1 DPRGGRLH
9 PRHSGSRHPLLLRRG
24 LGPGAAT
31 ASAAEHADR
40 GDARRAGARGGTEDP
55 RARRACER
63 GHQGRDPRDPP
74 ARGHLLWDPGRR
86 RRLPRRPGGLR
97 RARARR
103 ADARPD
109 ATMSGGRA
117 VGFVGLGR
125 VGWAVARHLARAGF
139 AVPVRAADPERQQ
152 LFASELDVKA
162 VDDPAGFGSV
172 EAVITMLP
180 TGRDVRG
187 LMLDWEGG
195 LGAALAPGTVLVD
208 MSSSDPPGTRE
219 LGAALAEHGVGL
231 VDAPVSGGVPKA
243 EAGTLAIMIGGDD
256 DSAID
261 RARPYLEAL
270 GERFFRTGPLGSGH
284 AMKALNNYVAAAAY
298 TASAEALLVGARF
311 GLDPATVVQVLN
323 ASPGRSFNTEANFVT
338 QVLPRRF
345 ASGFTLGLM
354 TKDVGIAADLAEA
367 MEIDAPLCRLT
378 SRLWQ
383 DAVEDEGPAADHTAA
398 IRHWEKTNGLELP
411 RR

>member
-1 DPRGGRLH
+1 
-9 PRHSGSRHPLLLRRG
+9 
-24 LGPGAAT
+24 
-31 ASAAEHADR
+31 
-40 GDARRAGARGGTEDP
+40 
-55 RARRACER
+55 
-63 GHQGRDPRDPP
+63 
-74 ARGHLLWDPGRR
+74 
-86 RRLPRRPGGLR
+86 
-97 RARARR
+97 
-103 ADARPD
+103 
-109 ATMSGGRA
+109 MSGGRA

-125 VGWAVARHLARAGF
+125 MGWPMARNLARAGF
-139 AVPVRAADPERQQ
+139 DVTVRDADPERQQ
-152 LFASELDVKA
+152 RFASEFGVMA

-195 LGAALAPGTVLVD
+195 LAGALAPGTVLVD

-256 DSAID
+256 ETAVD
-261 RARPYLEAL
+261 RARPFLEAL

-311 GLDPATVVQVLN
+311 GLDPATVVEVLN
-323 ASPGRSFNTEANFVT
+323 ASTGRSFNTEANFVT

-398 IRHWEKTNGLELP
+398 IRHWEKANGLELP
-411 RR
+411 RRPEA